1 MEAQARKDVSFA
13 TVLPIMGLLLAGIVG
28 VIAVPE
34 IARGTRPNDA
44 LLVSAAA
51 ILLVSSIFGGSNFWA
66 SRLLVRASAFTT
78 ETTGQPLQQVTGVKT
93 FVFVMHIV
101 WLAIN
106 GLFWLIISGIYN
118 ASYQLEYLYDGSPR
132 NTAPTSSLNPL
143 TVIPLVLIAALL
155 VGLHLL
161 VMDMR
166 ARTATAPKPMWQMPP
181 APQPPVAPQP

>member
-1 MEAQARKDVSFA
+1 MEAQARKDISIA

-34 IARGTRPNDA
+34 ITQSARANDL
-44 LLVSAAA
+44 LLVSASA

-66 SRLLVRASAFTT
+66 SRLLVRASAFTS

-101 WLAIN
+101 WLVIN

-118 ASYQLEYLYDGSPR
+118 AGFQFGYYGGDGEYYDVPA
-132 NTAPTSSLNPL
+132 NTANPL
-143 TVIPLVLIAALL
+143 TLIPLVLIAASL

-161 VMDMR
+161 IMDMR

>member
-1 MEAQARKDVSFA
+1 MEAQARKDTSLA

-34 IARGTRPNDA
+34 ISRGTRPNDT

-66 SRLLVRASAFTT
+66 SRLLVRASAFKS

-101 WLAIN
+101 WLVIN
-106 GLFWLIISGIYN
+106 GLFWLTISTIYN
-118 ASYQLEYLYDGSPR
+118 ASYQVDYDYMGMPR
-132 NTAPTSSLNPL
+132 DVAPTSTINPL
-143 TVIPLVLIAALL
+143 TVIPLVLIAASL

-161 VMDMR
+161 IMDMR